1 MEQHLITGR
10 NLKKKVESKL
20 EKLQRETKETVDE
33 WCRQGRKLIDNGEYL
48 KSIEYFDKALEIYPQ
63 YHEPIFNKSK
73 AYYYAGMFIVKL
85 WSGLTNQNI
94 ILKEQLTIMLSLNG
108 LEIP

>member
-1 MEQHLITGR
+1 MSL
-10 NLKKKVESKL
+10 
-20 EKLQRETKETVDE
+20 
-33 WCRQGRKLIDNGEYL
+33 
-48 KSIEYFDKALEIYPQ
+48 
-63 YHEPIFNKSK
+63 IFNKSK